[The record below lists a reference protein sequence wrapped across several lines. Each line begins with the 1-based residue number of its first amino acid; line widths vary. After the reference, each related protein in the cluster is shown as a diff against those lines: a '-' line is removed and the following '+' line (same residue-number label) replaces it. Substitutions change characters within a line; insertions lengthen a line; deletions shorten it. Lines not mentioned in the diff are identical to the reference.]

1 MALNLWTLKCLP
13 DFVSFS
19 SQNDV
24 YNEHG
29 TIDAISSDFGDQMTT
44 QHLD

>member
-1 MALNLWTLKCLP
+1 MDVCSVVKDLQILWIRLC
-13 DFVSFS
+13 
-19 SQNDV
+19 
-24 YNEHG
+24 NEHG